1 LLRAFYI
8 LLVLFIYF
16 ETFSQNLNRDNFS
29 ERVFAYICEKEV
41 RYPHIVMQQ
50 AIIETGGFYP
60 NNTMKKNNLFG
71 FKKGGRVIRF
81 NSWKES
87 VDYYKDWQDRKYTD
101 NNEDYYKFLTRIR
114 YATNRKYIRH
124 LKGTKFF
131 KTCNGQEI
139 IPEPE
144 IDSIASHFMVFD
156 TNKIISTD
164 TIIDKK
170 PQIANVKKSNQPK
183 SYTVKKGDTLYEIA
197 RKNKITVAGLKKA
210 NKLSS
215 NKIKPGLKLKIPQ

>member
-1 LLRAFYI
+1 VVSAQDRISDSFG
-8 LLVLFIYF
+8 
-16 ETFSQNLNRDNFS
+16 DK
-29 ERVFAYICEKEV
+29 VFAYICEKEV
-41 RYPHIVMQQ
+41 KYPHIVMQQ

-101 NNEDYYKFLTRIR
+101 DNEDYYKFLKRIR
-114 YATNRKYIRH
+114 YATNRKYISH

-131 KTCNGQEI
+131 KTCDGQEI

-144 IDSIASHFMVFD
+144 IDSIASTVMLYD
-156 TNKIISTD
+156 TSKITSAD

-170 PQIANVKKSNQPK
+170 PHIAKVNKPKKPK
-183 SYTVKKGDTLYEIA
+183 SYTVKKGDTLYDIA
-197 RKNKITVAGLKKA
+197 RKNKITVARLKKA

-215 NKIKPGLKLKIPQ
+215 NKIKPGLKLKIPR